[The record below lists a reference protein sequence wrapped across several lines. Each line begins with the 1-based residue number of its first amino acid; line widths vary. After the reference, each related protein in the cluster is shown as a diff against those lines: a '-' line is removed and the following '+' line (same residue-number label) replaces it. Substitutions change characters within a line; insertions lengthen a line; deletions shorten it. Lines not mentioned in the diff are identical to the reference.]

1 MLLWDSGTRGLKTV
15 QKQRIE
21 QAVAE
26 MLAAIGEDP
35 SREGLVDTPRRV
47 ARMYEAIF
55 SGVGVSTEGAIDTVF
70 DAESHDSVIVKGLV
84 FYSVCEHHLLPFFGE
99 ARLGYIPS
107 GKIAGIS
114 KLARALEVA
123 AHRPQVQ
130 ERLTAALAD
139 AVFNVLKPDGIIV
152 ELEAEHL
159 CMAMRGV
166 KKPGTR
172 VLTLAVRGEFKNYSS
187 GQEGLLALMH
197 SG

>member
-1 MLLWDSGTRGLKTV
+1 MLLWDSGTRGFKTV